1 MEQEKKV
8 EAAAGEKD
16 GLLEEVIKTMRTVYD
31 PEIPVNIYDLGLIYS
46 VNLDENNDVEILM
59 TFTSPA
65 CPTAG
70 SILNE
75 VNFKAGTVEGVND
88 VRVKVT
94 WDPPWSR
101 EMASERAKI
110 ELSQIFGEF

>member
-1 MEQEKKV
+1 MAEELTAERKELQE
-8 EAAAGEKD
+8 A
-16 GLLEEVIKTMRTVYD
+16 VINMLRTVYD
-31 PEIPVNIYDLGLIYS
+31 PEIPVNVYDLGLIYE
-46 VNLDENNDVEILM
+46 VNITEENDAEIMM

-70 SILNE
+70 QILNE
-75 VNFKAGTVEGVND
+75 VNFRAGQVEGVED

-94 WDPPWSR
+94 WDPPWNK

-110 ELSQIFGEF
+110 ELSQIFGDF

>member
-1 MEQEKKV
+1 MAEELTAERKELQE
-8 EAAAGEKD
+8 A
-16 GLLEEVIKTMRTVYD
+16 VINILRTVYD
-31 PEIPVNIYDLGLIYS
+31 PEIPVNVYDLGLIYE
-46 VNLDENNDVEILM
+46 VNITEENDAEIMM

-70 SILNE
+70 QILNE
-75 VNFKAGTVEGVND
+75 VNFRAGQVEGVED

-94 WDPPWSR
+94 WDPPWNK

-110 ELSQIFGEF
+110 ELSQIFGDF

>member
-1 MEQEKKV
+1 MAEETTTEREELK
-8 EAAAGEKD
+8 EA
-16 GLLEEVIKTMRTVYD
+16 VINILRTVYD
-31 PEIPVNIYDLGLIYS
+31 PEIPVNIYDLGLIYE
-46 VNLDENNDVEILM
+46 VNIVEDDDVEITM

-70 SILNE
+70 QILNE
-75 VNFKAGTVEGVND
+75 VNFRAGQVEGVND

-94 WDPPWSR
+94 WDPPWQKD
-101 EMASERAKI
+101 MASERAKI

>member
-1 MEQEKKV
+1 MAEELTAERKELQE
-8 EAAAGEKD
+8 A
-16 GLLEEVIKTMRTVYD
+16 VINMLRTVYD
-31 PEIPVNIYDLGLIYS
+31 PEIPVNIYDLGLIYE
-46 VNLDENNDVEILM
+46 VNITEENDAEIMM

-70 SILNE
+70 QILNE
-75 VNFKAGTVEGVND
+75 VNFRAGQVEGVED

-94 WDPPWSR
+94 WDPPWNK

-110 ELSQIFGEF
+110 ELSQIFGDF